1 MKHITPIVHE
11 TAFIAEG
18 AKIVG
23 GVTIKKEASVWYNS
37 VIRSDIPGTEIIIGE
52 RTNIQD
58 GTVVHVEFGVST
70 YIGNDVTIGH
80 NCIIHGCTIEDGCL
94 IGMGAIILSG
104 AYIKKGSII
113 GAGAVVKEN
122 SIVEAHTLMV
132 GIPAKEAKKLADT
145 SQEIAVENCKKYLEK
160 TKRYKNNEYGIYK

>member
-1 MKHITPIVHE
+1 MKPKSPVVHK

-23 GVTIKKEASVWYNS
+23 RVTIKEEASIWFNS
-37 VIRSDIPGTEIIIGE
+37 VVRGDIPGTEIIIGE

-58 GTVVHVEFGVST
+58 GTVVHVEFGKST
-70 YIGNDVTIGH
+70 YVGNDVTVGH

-94 IGMGAIILSG
+94 IGMGAVILSG

-113 GAGAVVKEN
+113 AAGAVVKEN
-122 SIVEAHTLMV
+122 CIVEAHRLMV
-132 GIPAKEAKKLADT
+132 GVPAKEVKKLSDS
-145 SQEIAVENCKKYLEK
+145 SQEIAIENCRKYLEK
-160 TKRYKNNEYGIYK
+160 TNRYRNNEYEIYE